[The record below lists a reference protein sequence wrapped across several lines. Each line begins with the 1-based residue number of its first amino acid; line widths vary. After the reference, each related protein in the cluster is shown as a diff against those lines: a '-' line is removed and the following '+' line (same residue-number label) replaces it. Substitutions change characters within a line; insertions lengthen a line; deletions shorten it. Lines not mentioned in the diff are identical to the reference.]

1 MELKISDFKTV
12 NQLDE
17 YVKTHLKGATLDYD
31 RHTEELVI
39 RTGLT
44 FTDEGATTTA
54 R

>member
-1 MELKISDFKTV
+1 MELKMSDFKTIYE
-12 NQLDE
+12 LDKW
-17 YVKTHLKGATLDYD
+17 VKTHLKGAKLDYD

>member
-12 NQLDE
+12 NELDA
-17 YVKTHLKGATLDYD
+17 YIKKNLKGAKLDYD